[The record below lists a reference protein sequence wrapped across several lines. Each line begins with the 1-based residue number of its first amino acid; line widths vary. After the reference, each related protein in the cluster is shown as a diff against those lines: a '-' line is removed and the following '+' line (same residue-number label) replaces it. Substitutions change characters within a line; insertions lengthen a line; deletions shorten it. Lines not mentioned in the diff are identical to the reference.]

1 MTEINYDEWMA
12 ELEKQRCELLDQK
25 KIKLSDEVMKFI
37 RKCRERE
44 KPYSYLEIANLLRRK
59 GINISKWTVQARYVE
74 YREKLNL
81 EDSTKSK

>member
-1 MTEINYDEWMA
+1 MTEIHYDEWLA
-12 ELEKQRCELLDQK
+12 ELEKQRQELLDQK
-25 KIKLSDEVMKFI
+25 KIKLSDEIINFI
-37 RKCRERE
+37 CKCRERE

-74 YREKLNL
+74 YQEKLNL